1 MIASLRGTVIEL
13 EGNLA
18 VIDVHGVGYQVF
30 CTQAAAA
37 TLEINTEIKI
47 VTYTE
52 VREDAIRIFGFESK
66 LEKQTFLLLTLV
78 KGIGPKSALDVL
90 SRIDAKTL
98 LKIIAGGDVSKLK
111 AVKGIGQKTAERV
124 VVELKDKVAQFVM
137 EQYAERAGHGAEIE
151 NSPKA
156 ALESPAAI
164 IFEDAKLA
172 LQALGFARRDVEEVM
187 RTIQNQTAQNQG
199 VQFKDSGAI
208 VREGLK
214 LL

>member
-13 EGNLA
+13 EGNL
-18 VIDVHGVGYQVF
+18 VHGVGYQVF

-124 VVELKDKVAQFVM
+124 VVDDEPPIVPVPARAAPELTFMLPVPLVA
-137 EQYAERAGHGAEIE
+137 
-151 NSPKA
+151 
-156 ALESPAAI
+156 
-164 IFEDAKLA
+164 
-172 LQALGFARRDVEEVM
+172 
-187 RTIQNQTAQNQG
+187 
-199 VQFKDSGAI
+199 
-208 VREGLK
+208 VREE
-214 LL
+214 LLPTCKVPPLTVTSPE